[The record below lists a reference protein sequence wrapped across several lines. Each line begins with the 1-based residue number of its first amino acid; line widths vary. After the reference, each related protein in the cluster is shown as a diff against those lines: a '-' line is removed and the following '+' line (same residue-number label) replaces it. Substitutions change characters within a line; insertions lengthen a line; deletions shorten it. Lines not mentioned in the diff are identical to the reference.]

1 MNLNLT
7 QFQNIDRFILNV
19 IKVDP
24 SQFIRSCKIDLCM
37 APGAATKA
45 NLIRTFVQEC
55 DRKPGNNTLSC
66 SWASEI
72 DDVAVECP
80 ENSSY
85 RCGDPCRDFETCE
98 WPATCDSD
106 VQEVPMCF
114 CDPGFLL
121 IDGNCIAESV
131 ADCSTDWSDWSECS
145 ASCGDVGEQTREM
158 TDRDQIFIDSRPCN
172 RQLCPIDLNEIKK
185 CDCADGSWMCND
197 GCDWGE
203 SCQKSGLGETEYRC
217 LPALVGECKAW
228 GDPHVV
234 TFDGA
239 SNDVYGIASY
249 TFAEAG
255 FKNSFTTTQFIVC
268 APYYMDHTP

>member
-1 MNLNLT
+1 
-7 QFQNIDRFILNV
+7 
-19 IKVDP
+19 
-24 SQFIRSCKIDLCM
+24 
-37 APGAATKA
+37 
-45 NLIRTFVQEC
+45 
-55 DRKPGNNTLSC
+55 
-66 SWASEI
+66 
-72 DDVAVECP
+72 
-80 ENSSY
+80 
-85 RCGDPCRDFETCE
+85 
-98 WPATCDSD
+98 
-106 VQEVPMCF
+106 MCF

-249 TFAEAG
+249 TFAEVG
-255 FKNSFTTTQFIVC
+255 FKNSFTITQPILYGPRFKRLCDISYVRIIFEIHESSISL
-268 APYYMDHTP
+268 PLEKLLLL